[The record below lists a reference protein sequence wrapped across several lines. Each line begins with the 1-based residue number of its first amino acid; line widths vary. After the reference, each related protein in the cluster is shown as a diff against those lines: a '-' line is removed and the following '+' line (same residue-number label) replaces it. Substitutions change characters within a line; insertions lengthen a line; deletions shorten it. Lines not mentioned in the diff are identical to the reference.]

1 MHILLWCPSV
11 GMGWG
16 FQIGAELT
24 DFMIVLNTPEAVEA
38 FASGHQVS
46 LGGDVGI
53 AIGPV
58 GRSAAV
64 SGNIHGGELSS
75 RSHRGEG
82 AAAGG
87 GGATSGYEKSKVG
100 IAPCYAYSHS
110 KGLFVGISLE
120 GAVITPRKD
129 VNAGFYA
136 GGDQTQAPSAR
147 EILSGITQPPA
158 SCEGLYEELAAGI
171 ANEDDVA
178 ELAK

>member
-1 MHILLWCPSV
+1 
-11 GMGWG
+11 MGWG

-46 LGGDVGI
+46 LGGDIGI

-64 SGNIHGGELSS
+64 SGNIHGGDLSS

-82 AAAGG
+82 AG
-87 GGATSGYEKSKVG
+87 GGADGTGGGGYEKSKLG

-147 EILSGITQPPA
+147 EILSGLTQPPA
-158 SCEGLYEELAAGI
+158 SCESLYEELAAGI